1 MVEQLPHCDLLRLIL
16 LTERF
21 VLSARQVF
29 PYSQKDVFAFMHA
42 GCHCSV
48 SVPLG
53 GIFQLHFSVVAHVS
67 LLSFNNPASKKEV
80 VEKLPQSIF
89 CCCACVIAQ
98 FQQPSIQERGV
109 GTVTTVSFD
118 FDELS

>member
-29 PYSQKDVFAFMHA
+29 PYSQKDVFAFMHY

-48 SVPLG
+48 SALPW
-53 GIFQLHFSVVAHVS
+53 HAHRKVS
-67 LLSFNNPASKKEV
+67 
-80 VEKLPQSIF
+80 EKLPQVPPPQVLNGVLDRDRGFFPLWCLVALLIF
-89 CCCACVIAQ
+89 EIVDDKSKSLRHCV
-98 FQQPSIQERGV
+98 FPGGHPSKY
-109 GTVTTVSFD
+109 
-118 FDELS
+118 